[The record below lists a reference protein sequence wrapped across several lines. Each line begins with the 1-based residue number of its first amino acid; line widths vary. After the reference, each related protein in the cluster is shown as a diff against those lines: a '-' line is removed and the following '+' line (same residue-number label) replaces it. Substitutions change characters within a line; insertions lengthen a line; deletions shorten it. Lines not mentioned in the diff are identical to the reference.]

1 MRTAIL
7 LLTALVSAVL
17 SVEQSSEDLDL
28 FSAEPRA
35 EHSSESPED
44 QDLFGAG
51 AMVQSVEQSSESTES
66 SEDQDLFSAEPRGEQ
81 SSESTEASKDQ
92 DSFSAESELL
102 KFGALCS
109 GNPGNRRRG
118 CDGRGYGCGHYGASR
133 AGGKRK
139 HLGLDIVCADGATVY
154 APFDVVLGGRAV
166 PYTKN
171 NAINDGV
178 NLGRQGLC
186 FKLFYVKPDK
196 YSGTL
201 RKGQRLGKLLPM
213 QSVYPGI
220 TSHIHVQMCD
230 KTDPT
235 KYF

>member
-1 MRTAIL
+1 MKTTI
-7 LLTALVSAVL
+7 LLTALVSAAL
-17 SVEQSSEDLDL
+17 SAEYDQSSEY
-28 FSAEPRA
+28 P
-35 EHSSESPED
+35 
-44 QDLFGAG
+44 
-51 AMVQSVEQSSESTES
+51 
-66 SEDQDLFSAEPRGEQ
+66 
-81 SSESTEASKDQ
+81 
-92 DSFSAESELL
+92 DSLSAESELV

-109 GNPGNRRRG
+109 GNPNNRKRG
-118 CDGRGYGCGHYGASR
+118 CDGKGYGCGNYGASR

-154 APFDVVLGGRAV
+154 APFDVRLGGRAA
-166 PYTKN
+166 PYKKN

-178 NLGRQGLC
+178 NLSGGGLC

-196 YSGTL
+196 YTGTVK
-201 RKGQRLGKLLPM
+201 KGQKIGKLLPM

-220 TSHIHVQMCD
+220 TSHVHVQMCD